1 MKCCP
6 HNQPGMLST
15 PASTLLDDVSC
26 TFLSMSG
33 DVMLA
38 ETQYIFAMAV
48 NVPDVLAALCLQ
60 RGLSHD
66 IYCASEVSVY
76 TPGRISMVHACW
88 SASRAVESHELI
100 FGPTVELAFAS
111 SSSSTSSEL
120 MHSRVYSS
128 PSSLLCH
135 ADVCFLRAA

>member
-1 MKCCP
+1 
-6 HNQPGMLST
+6 MLST

-48 NVPDVLAALCLQ
+48 SVPDVLAALCLQ

-66 IYCASEVSVY
+66 MQSHPKYPFIPLAESAW
-76 TPGRISMVHACW
+76 SMRVGLLPVL
-88 SASRAVESHELI
+88 SKVM
-100 FGPTVELAFAS
+100 S
-111 SSSSTSSEL
+111 SSL
-120 MHSRVYSS
+120 VQQWNY
-128 PSSLLCH
+128 LLH
-135 ADVCFLRAA
+135 LPAVPRLQS